1 MMLVIVGLVVL
12 LGGGGAAAFGL
23 GLVGG
28 DGSGGSEPA
37 AAEGAKPEGRS
48 GGRVKVGP
56 VEAGRGTV
64 ILRVRPPGQSV
75 VRVTAV
81 SGDYKETWNSEGAL
95 ELVGLPAGKYK
106 TKVTPAGGGG
116 SARATFEVK
125 DGEACELTFDSN
137 QGGDWSVGKCGPA
150 R

>member
-1 MMLVIVGLVVL
+1 
-12 LGGGGAAAFGL
+12 
-23 GLVGG
+23 
-28 DGSGGSEPA
+28 
-37 AAEGAKPEGRS
+37 
-48 GGRVKVGP
+48 
-56 VEAGRGTV
+56 
-64 ILRVRPPGQSV
+64 
-75 VRVTAV
+75 VTAV